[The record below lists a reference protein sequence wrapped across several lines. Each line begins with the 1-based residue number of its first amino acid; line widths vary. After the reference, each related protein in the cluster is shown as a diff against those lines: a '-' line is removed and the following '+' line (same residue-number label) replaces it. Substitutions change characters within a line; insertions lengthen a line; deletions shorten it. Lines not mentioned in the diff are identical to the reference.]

1 MSSAEFLPSMQSFN
15 LCYNWAN
22 TKIAYDAK
30 RTKKELMQFADNAG
44 PDQGLRYPL
53 TESIVVYVDEQKM
66 PRTDCNVMQAY
77 LDLRCPRIA

>member
-1 MSSAEFLPSMQSFN
+1 
-15 LCYNWAN
+15 
-22 TKIAYDAK
+22 
-30 RTKKELMQFADNAG
+30 MQFADNAG

-77 LDLRCPRIA
+77 LDLRCPQIA